1 MPFLFDLDAH
11 ARFLGSLPLLVA
23 AELFVHQR
31 KKTTVE
37 QFTDRGLIAPED
49 LPRFEA
55 AIASSMRLRNSVI
68 IEVLL
73 LVIAF
78 TGGYWLWSDRM
89 ALHVA
94 TWYGQLAV
102 DGTVNLTLAGYWYA
116 FVSLPILRFIL
127 LRWYFRLLIW
137 YRFLWQ
143 VARIPLR
150 LNPLHPDQRRCG

>member
-1 MPFLFDLDAH
+1 MIWTPTLGFLA
-11 ARFLGSLPLLVA
+11 SLPLLVA

-78 TGGYWLWSDRM
+78 TGGYCCGVTGWPFTWLHGM
-89 ALHVA
+89 
-94 TWYGQLAV
+94 
-102 DGTVNLTLAGYWYA
+102 VN
-116 FVSLPILRFIL
+116 SP
-127 LRWYFRLLIW
+127 
-137 YRFLWQ
+137 
-143 VARIPLR
+143 
-150 LNPLHPDQRRCG
+150 